1 MKRSLFIILLA
12 LLLLA
17 TWMITGC
24 SSAVNPE
31 AKAAPPL
38 QEEPATPVE
47 VATALTGDIT
57 LVYSYAGDLKSRDSV
72 SIIPGASGRVVSLL
86 VEVGDEVKKDAP
98 IAIVDQGSYLARL
111 RQAEAGLATAKL
123 NMQKMAMGPRP
134 EEVAAAQAA
143 VQLARASV
151 DDIATINDDERTRAA
166 SQMASAQASLRQA
179 QAEYDKIGWAGDV
192 GQTPQALALEQA
204 TVAYETA
211 LANYNLATNPSDSQ
225 LAPLMAQLTQAELAL
240 ALVLQP
246 FRPVDFAIAQT
257 AVDQAEAAVEAARL
271 QLDETTIKAPF
282 DGVIAELYVSEG
294 STVGP
299 QAPIALFVT
308 EEVEVVIDVEENRV
322 GHVFKDQY
330 AALRVAAYP
339 GRDFPAVV
347 NSIAPVADKDTHTF
361 STKIT
366 PIDEEGLLRSGM
378 YADVSILADEKQNT
392 LLVPRAAVVLYNNQQ
407 TVYVVKDNQT
417 VEQRAITTGLINGD
431 YAEILEGLEPGDIV
445 VIAGQP
451 NLVDGAP
458 VEIVSGS

>member
-1 MKRSLFIILLA
+1 MKKTAFVSLV
-12 LLLLA
+12 LLLL
-17 TWMITGC
+17 TVWLITGC
-24 SSAVNPE
+24 SQATNSE
-31 AKAAPPL
+31 AQAAPLP
-38 QEEPATPVE
+38 QEEPAAPVE
-47 VATALTGDIT
+47 VATAQTGDIT
-57 LVYSYAGDLKSRDSV
+57 LVYSYAGDLKARDSV
-72 SIIPGASGRVVSLL
+72 SVMPGASGRVTSLL
-86 VEVGDEVKKDAP
+86 VEVGDEVNQDDP

-123 NMQKMAMGPRP
+123 NIQKMEMGPRP

-151 DDIATINDDERTRAA
+151 DDVATIDDDERTRAA
-166 SQMASAQASLRQA
+166 SQLASAQAALRQA

-192 GQTPQALALEQA
+192 GQTSQALALEQA

-211 LANYNLATNPSDSQ
+211 LASYNLATNPSDSQ
-225 LAPLMAQLTQAELAL
+225 LAPLMAQLTQAELGL
-240 ALVLQP
+240 ALILQP

-257 AVDQAEAAVEAARL
+257 AVEQAEAAVELARL

-282 DGVIAELYVSEG
+282 DGTIAELYISEG

-299 QAPIALFVT
+299 QAPVALFVT

-322 GHVFKDQY
+322 GQVFEDQF

-347 NSIAPVADKDTHTF
+347 NSVAPVADKDTHTF
-361 STKIT
+361 AVKIT

-378 YADVSILADEKQNT
+378 YAEVSLLANEKQNT
-392 LLVPRAAVVLYNNQQ
+392 LLVPRAAIVLYNNQE
-407 TVYVVKDNQT
+407 TVYLVKDNNT
-417 VEQRAITTGLINGD
+417 VEQRAITTGLINGE
-431 YAEILEGLEPGDIV
+431 YAEVVEGLEPGNVV
-445 VIAGQP
+445 VIAGQT